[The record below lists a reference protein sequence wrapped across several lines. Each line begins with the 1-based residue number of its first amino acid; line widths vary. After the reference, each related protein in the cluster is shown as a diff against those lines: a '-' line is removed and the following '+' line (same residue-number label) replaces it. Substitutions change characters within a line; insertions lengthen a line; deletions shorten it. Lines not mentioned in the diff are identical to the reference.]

1 MFGKDRKIR
10 KEGETAEAIVL
21 SAAMSGYS
29 NSKGINKWHL
39 HLRVQF
45 PDGSTDEVATSAYPT
60 GPVGAFQVGEIV
72 PVRYLPGDHSKV
84 EVDRDAMVAAK
95 SAGRTEAEEG
105 LVRLAEE
112 KLARGEGK

>member
-1 MFGKDRKIR
+1 MFGKSKIE
-10 KEGETAEAIVL
+10 KYGEQAKAIVL

-45 PDGSTDEVATSAYPT
+45 DDGSTEEAATSAYPT
-60 GPVGAFQVGEIV
+60 GPAGAFLVGEIV
-72 PVRYLPGDHSKV
+72 PVLYLPDDRSKV
-84 EVDRDAMVAAK
+84 EVDREAMVAAK
-95 SAGRTEAEEG
+95 LSGRKEAEEG

>member
-1 MFGKDRKIR
+1 VFGKERKIR
-10 KEGETAEAIVL
+10 SEGETAEAIVL
-21 SAAMSGYS
+21 AAAMSGYS
-29 NSKGINKWHL
+29 NSKGINKCHL

-45 PDGSTDEVATSAYPT
+45 PDGSTEEAATSAYPT
-60 GPVGAFQVGEIV
+60 GPAGAFQVGEIV
-72 PVRYLPGDHSKV
+72 PVRYLPDDRSKV

-95 SAGRTEAEEG
+95 EAGRKEAEEG